1 MSIILRCYRTVCA
14 KRTALDGIIEG
25 VEFRP
30 GPTLVSSPKLVT
42 RILAALLW
50 SVCLPCATGQSLSLE
65 DKYEGR
71 RIASISYEPES
82 QPYTRLQLERL
93 NPVKAGDRFASEA
106 VSAAIETLFDS
117 GRFEDIAVDAA
128 LTPAGEVNLTFR
140 TVPAWFIGGVS
151 VTGAADPPS
160 DGQLITA
167 AKLELGQSFT
177 EDYLIDATRNILAS
191 LRNNGFYRATVEP
204 RFSYDPLTQ
213 QVQIDFRIAHGQR
226 ARFANPVFTGD
237 HRRTAASLF
246 RATNWQRAWG
256 LLSAKHLTEQRLV
269 NGLERIR
276 FRFQKSD
283 FLMARVKLEGLR
295 YLPASN
301 QVEPAVA
308 VHGGPRVRVRATGA
322 KLSAGK
328 LRQLVPIYQERT
340 VDRDLLVEGNRNI
353 ERYFQTR
360 GYFDAAV
367 DFDNPTNPGDAEQTI
382 EYNIDRGL
390 RYKLV
395 HLEITGNRYFDSQ
408 TIAERLSVR
417 TATRLRYRSGRFSDE
432 LLRKDLDAIQ
442 ALYRSNGFRDA
453 RVTSRV
459 DKNYRGNLGEV
470 AVFVDIQEGP
480 QAFIASL
487 DIAGVNP
494 KDLELVQSQL
504 QTVEGQPYAD
514 VHIAADRDFL
524 LNFYFNNGFPD
535 AAFEYTVKPAGAPHQ
550 FHVRYLITEGRRN
563 FVRRVLVS
571 GYRTTRPRL
580 IYDRIPIATG
590 DPLSQSAIIE
600 AQRRLYE
607 LGIFAKVDIALQN
620 PNGRERD
627 KYVLYR
633 LEEASRYSYTIGF
646 GAQLARIGG
655 GNTTLAAPAGAPGF
669 SPRVS
674 FGLSRANFLGLGH
687 TLGLRSQISNFQ
699 KRIAVSY
706 FAPQFTGNE
715 SLNLNLTSLF
725 DQSRDVRTF
734 AAERFENS
742 IQIGQRLSRSTSLQ
756 YRYAFRQVRIDR
768 STLNIDPALIPVFSV
783 PVRIGIFSSSF
794 IRDRRDDP
802 IESTKGVF
810 TTIDTGLAYR
820 AFGSRSDFGRLLIRN
835 SAYRRLSRELV
846 LAQSLTVGS
855 IYSFNTATPD
865 ASVPLPERFFS
876 GGGASNRAFPDN
888 QAGPRDLTTGFPI
901 GGRALLNQSLEL
913 RFPLLGDTL
922 GGVLFHDAGNVY
934 SSLGKVSFRLK
945 QRDITDF
952 DYMVHGMGFGIR
964 FKTPVGPVRLDLAY
978 GLNSPRFFGYE
989 GTRDQLIQG
998 GGRAV
1003 SQRIDRL
1010 QFHFSLGQTF

>member
-1 MSIILRCYRTVCA
+1 M
-14 KRTALDGIIEG
+14 
-25 VEFRP
+25 EFRP
-30 GPTLVSSPKLVT
+30 GPTLVPCL
-42 RILAALLW
+42 LAALIGFVSTPRALGQF
-50 SVCLPCATGQSLSLE
+50 LPAE
-65 DKYEGR
+65 AKYEGR
-71 RIASISYEPES
+71 RIASIDYQPES
-82 QPYTRLQLERL
+82 QPYTRTNLERL
-93 NPVKAGDRFASEA
+93 NPIKTGDLFAIEA
-106 VSAAIETLFDS
+106 ISASIETLYDT
-117 GRFEDIAVDAA
+117 GRFEDVSVDAT
-128 LTPAGEVNLTFR
+128 LTPAGEVNLVFR

-151 VTGAADPPS
+151 VAGATDPPS

-167 AKLELGQSFT
+167 AKLELGQAFT
-177 EDYLIDATRNILAS
+177 EDYLIEATQSILNS
-191 LRNNGFYRATVEP
+191 LRNNGLYGASVEP
-204 RFSYDPLTQ
+204 RFDYDPLTQ
-213 QVQIDFRIAHGQR
+213 QVQIRFQIRPGKR
-226 ARFANPVFTGD
+226 ARFVKPVFTGESK
-237 HRRTAASLF
+237 RSPASLY
-246 RATNWQRAWG
+246 RVTHWPRVWG
-256 LLSAKHLTEQRLV
+256 LLSAKHLTEQRLA

-276 FRFQKSD
+276 FSFQKNG

-295 YLPASN
+295 YLPEGN
-301 QVEPAVA
+301 RVEPTVD
-308 VHGGPRVRVRATGA
+308 VYGGPRIRVRAAGA

-328 LRQLVPIYQERT
+328 LRELVPIYQERT
-340 VDRDLLVEGNRNI
+340 VDRDLLVEGNRNL
-353 ERYFQTR
+353 EKYFQGQ
-360 GYFDAAV
+360 GYFDASV
-367 DFDNPTNPGDAEQTI
+367 EFDNPTNPGDAEQTI
-382 EYNIDRGL
+382 VYNIERGL

-395 HLEITGNRYFDSQ
+395 HLEINGNEYFDDQ
-408 TIAERLSVR
+408 TVSERMAIR
-417 TATRLRYRSGRFSDE
+417 TATLLRYRNGRFSDD
-432 LLRKDLDAIQ
+432 LLRKDLDAIA
-442 ALYRSNGFRDA
+442 ALYRSNGFRDV

-459 DKNYRGNLGEV
+459 DKDYQGHPGQV
-470 AVFVDIQEGP
+470 AVFLDIQEGG
-480 QAFIASL
+480 QSFIATL

-494 KDLELVQSQL
+494 KDLEFVQSQL
-504 QTVEGQPYAD
+504 QTIEGQPYSDAN
-514 VHIAADRDFL
+514 IAADRDFL

-535 AAFEYTVKPAGAPHQ
+535 AAFEYTVKPADQPNQ
-550 FHVRYLITEGRRN
+550 FNVRYLISEGRRN

-580 IYDRIPIATG
+580 IYDRIPIQSG

-600 AQRRLYE
+600 AQRRLYD

-674 FGLSRANFLGLGH
+674 FGVSRANFLGVGH
-687 TLGLRSQISNFQ
+687 TIGLRSQISNFQ
-699 KRIAVSY
+699 QRVAVSY
-706 FAPQFTGNE
+706 FAPQFTGNDR
-715 SLNLNLTSLF
+715 LNLNLTSLF
-725 DQSRDVRTF
+725 DKSRDIRTF

-742 IQIGQRLSRSTSLQ
+742 IQLGQRISRSTSVQ
-756 YRYAFRQVRIDR
+756 YRYAFRQVNIDE

-783 PVRIGIFSSSF
+783 PVRIGIISSSF

-802 IESTKGVF
+802 IDSTKGIF

-820 AFGSRSDFGRLLIRN
+820 AFGSRSDFARLLIRN
-835 SAYRRLSRELV
+835 SVYRRIRRDVV

-855 IYSFNTATPD
+855 IYSFNETSPD
-865 ASVPLPERFFS
+865 ASVPLPERFFA

-888 QAGPRDLTTGFPI
+888 QAGPRDLTTGFPV
-901 GGRALLNQSLEL
+901 GGKALINQSLEL
-913 RFPLLGDTL
+913 RFPLLGDAL
-922 GGVLFHDAGNVY
+922 GGVIFHDAGNVY
-934 SSLGKVSFRLK
+934 TSLNKISFRLK

-952 DYMVHGMGFGIR
+952 DYMVHGAGFGIR

-998 GGRAV
+998 GGRPV
-1003 SQRIDRL
+1003 SQRINRL